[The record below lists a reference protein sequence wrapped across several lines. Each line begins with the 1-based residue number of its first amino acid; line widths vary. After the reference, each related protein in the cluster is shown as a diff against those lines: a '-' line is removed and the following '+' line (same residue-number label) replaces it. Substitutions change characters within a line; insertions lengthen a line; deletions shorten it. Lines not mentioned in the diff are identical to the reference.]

1 MEGEEAS
8 VFVVVNWGEERERL
22 TAGRTLMGKDAE
34 KPESKLQFS
43 TAVKWSGK
51 GEKPLG
57 IVIRILD
64 LEIRELIGR
73 H

>member
-8 VFVVVNWGEERERL
+8 VFVVVNWGEEREL

-64 LEIRELIGR
+64 LVRELIGR

>member
-1 MEGEEAS
+1 
-8 VFVVVNWGEERERL
+8 
-22 TAGRTLMGKDAE
+22 MGKDAE

-64 LEIRELIGR
+64 LVRELIGR
-73 H
+73 Y